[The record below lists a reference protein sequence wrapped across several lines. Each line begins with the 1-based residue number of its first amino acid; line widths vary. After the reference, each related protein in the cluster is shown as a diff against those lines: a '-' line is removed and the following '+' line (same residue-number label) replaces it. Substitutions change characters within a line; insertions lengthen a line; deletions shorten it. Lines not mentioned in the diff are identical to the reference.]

1 MPTKRSGVPELAS
14 SERTASMESSK
25 GSNRRAFLG
34 QVGAAAALAAGALA
48 APPVTSAAHTSES
61 TSDPS
66 PSNSTQD
73 RVNKAY
79 HLRIRM
85 ASQDR
90 SVAYA
95 RNVNNGDEALYAD
108 KAGTFTKA
116 LPHDAYGRVNLTAY
130 ASLRTALG
138 SGKFSDFED
147 IILGGTRTLNGP
159 QGGLAF
165 DLEVLDGTQFGQPQ
179 VPPAPTLA
187 SDQSGT
193 ELLEHYWG
201 ALFRDVP
208 FTEYGSSS
216 LASQAA
222 AELGSQPSYFG
233 PRTSSGQVT
242 TDLLFRGGFPGET
255 LGPYVSQF
263 FIQPTMFGSQPLGQ
277 QQATLVPN
285 IDFGT
290 GFNEWL
296 DIQNGVPTGLE
307 TTNDSQFRFRRNG
320 RDFAAFTRVDVLYQA
335 YFVAFLVLA
344 GMGAPLNPGN
354 PYNGSK
360 VENGFGTFGGPD
372 FAGCFGEIATKALNA
387 VWWQKWFVHLRLR
400 PEAAGGIV
408 QLLKTGQGNFT
419 DAKLSNTILNSNG
432 LQQSFAKFGSYLLPL
447 AFPEGSPVHPAYPTG
462 HGTVGGAC
470 ITLLKFTFDG
480 GYVIPNPVVSTPDG
494 LSLVPYTGS
503 DAGSLTVN
511 GELNKLGHNV
521 SFGHGIHA
529 GIHWRSDTD
538 TSLKLGEAVA
548 LSFLNERART
558 CNEPFTIQLTKF
570 DGTTATVSNE
580 Q

>member
-1 MPTKRSGVPELAS
+1 MPNKRSGVPELVS
-14 SERTASMESSK
+14 SEKPASMESPK

-34 QVGAAAALAAGALA
+34 QVGAAATLAAGALA
-48 APPVTSAAHTSES
+48 APSVASAAHTSES
-61 TSDPS
+61 TDDPG
-66 PSNSTQD
+66 PSNATQN
-73 RVNKAY
+73 RINKAY
-79 HLRIRM
+79 HLRVSM
-85 ASQDR
+85 AAQDR

-95 RNVNNGDEALYAD
+95 KNANNGDDARYAD

-130 ASLRTALG
+130 ASLKTALG

-147 IILGGTRTLNGP
+147 IILGGTRRLNGP

-165 DLEVLDGTQFGQPQ
+165 DLEALDSTQFGQPQ

-201 ALFRDVP
+201 ALLRDVP

-242 TDLLFRGGFPGET
+242 TDLLFRGSFPGET
-255 LGPYVSQF
+255 SGPYVSQF

-277 QQATLVPN
+277 QQKTFVPN

-307 TTNDSQFRFRRNG
+307 TTNDSQLRFPRNG
-320 RDFAAFTRVDVLYQA
+320 RDFAAYTRVDVLYQA

-372 FAGCFGEIATKALNA
+372 FAGCFGEIATKALNV
-387 VWWQKWFVHLRLR
+387 VWWQKWFVHMRLR

-432 LQQSFAKFGSYLLPL
+432 LQQSFAKYGSYLLPM

-462 HGTVGGAC
+462 HGVVGGAC

-480 GYVIPNPVVSTPDG
+480 GYVIPKPVVSTPDG

-538 TSLKLGEAVA
+538 TSLQLGEAVA
-548 LSFLNERART
+548 LSFLKDRART

-570 DGTTATVSNE
+570 DGTTATISNE
-580 Q
+580 E